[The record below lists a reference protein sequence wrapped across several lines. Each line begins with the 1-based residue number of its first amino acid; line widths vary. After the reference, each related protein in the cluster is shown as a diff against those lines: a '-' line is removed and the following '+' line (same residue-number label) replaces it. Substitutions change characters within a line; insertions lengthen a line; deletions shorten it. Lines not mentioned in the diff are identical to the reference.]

1 MIQAFRHWITG
12 GGRSYESPHCLKKSN
27 RFQHVVG
34 SDGVNSDSLVVL
46 LKVEETAENLER
58 SKSIEFVRQSNR
70 ETVECREDSEESTQ
84 GL

>member
-1 MIQAFRHWITG
+1 MN
-12 GGRSYESPHCLKKSN
+12 SN
-27 RFQHVVG
+27 
-34 SDGVNSDSLVVL
+34 SLVVL

-58 SKSIEFVRQSNR
+58 SKSIKFVGQSNR